1 MKSLFYRYMYAGV
14 HLRGCLFAAAAASVL
29 PLSCNAAMLPDGEET
44 GTVKVTT
51 ALELAS
57 EAPAVKNSHAGEEQ
71 WSALQPMTGTYIVLP
86 HKWLLKDDVVEN
98 GYANYPRVKKMA
110 SGEYIMFWHGNRY
123 GSRIWYSISSDL
135 RNWSEPVMLF
145 RPEFPILAD
154 GQQDVR
160 RYVNMDA
167 AVLPDGDILAVC
179 SYRAEK
185 HYSQNM
191 GSGLCTVRSSD
202 NGRTWS
208 EPHHIY
214 EGCNWEPYLLCLP
227 DGRIQ
232 CYFTDGI
239 PQCRNSGTSVMVSS
253 DNGFSWG
260 EKIRV
265 CRQFKYFYDGP
276 NTEYTGTK
284 IYTDQM
290 PSFRVLNDG
299 KTIFGFLEARL
310 EHPVSNQ
317 GRSYCMMSA
326 VWNDG
331 LDWKDLGEESEGPVR
346 RVTNAM
352 RGAGGYV
359 SAFPSGEVVISCT
372 YEQLLKL
379 KVLDHDG
386 QCPSGT
392 TWSEDWLFPFP
403 GKGFWA
409 GTEVDSPCT
418 MVAAMHCDEGI
429 QVERLWLNH
438 RINAENASVTPDG
451 DGSEWTG
458 TQALFL
464 TSSDGDETL
473 IRASHDGKNLYLLV
487 ETAFAP
493 EQTPDVS
500 AARSARDH
508 RLNIRLAN
516 SGERKYGILSLDS
529 KGRVEA
535 KRLSQASASASGQ
548 TSDGRQGNVTEI
560 AVPLSELGGAV
571 AGDYLCIYAE
581 AATPSGTSAFSMS
594 DPSLRS
600 TWQRI
605 LLK

>member
-1 MKSLFYRYMYAGV
+1 MKSLSYRYLSAGV
-14 HLRGCLFAAAAASVL
+14 ALRNIMWLAAAVSIL
-29 PLSCNAAMLPDGEET
+29 PLSCNAAMLPEEDQT
-44 GTVKVTT
+44 GTVKVST
-51 ALELAS
+51 AGELAS
-57 EAPAVKNSHAGEEQ
+57 KAVAVTDSHAGEEQ

-123 GSRIWYSISSDL
+123 GSRIWCSISSDL

-145 RPEFPILAD
+145 RPEFPVLED
-154 GQQDVR
+154 GQKDVR

-214 EGCNWEPYLLCLP
+214 EGCNWEPYLLRLP

-232 CYFTDGI
+232 CYFTDGT

-260 EKIRV
+260 GKIRV

-276 NTEYTGTK
+276 NTGYTGTK

-310 EHPVSNQ
+310 EHPASNQ

-326 VWNDG
+326 VWSDG
-331 LDWKDLGEESEGPVR
+331 LDWKDLGEESEGPAR
-346 RVTNAM
+346 RATNAL

-386 QCPSGT
+386 QCPSET

-438 RINAENASVTPDG
+438 RIDAEPAAAVLDG

-473 IRASHDGKNLYLLV
+473 IRARHDEKNLYLLV
-487 ETAFAP
+487 ETAFAGAQ
-493 EQTPDVS
+493 EDSAVS
-500 AARSARDH
+500 SRTGDH
-508 RLNIRLAN
+508 RLNLRIAN
-516 SGERKYGILSLDS
+516 SGDRKYGILSIDAQ
-529 KGRVEA
+529 GGVEA
-535 KRLSQASASASGQ
+535 KRLSQSHASAQGV
-548 TSDGRQGNVTEI
+548 TSDGRTGIVTEI
-560 AVPLSELGGAV
+560 AVPLSELGAAV
-571 AGDYLCIYAE
+571 PGDYLCIYAE
-581 AATPSGTSAFSMS
+581 AATPSGTTAFSMS

>member
-1 MKSLFYRYMYAGV
+1 MSAGV
-14 HLRGCLFAAAAASVL
+14 HLRGCLCAVAVASVL

-44 GTVKVTT
+44 GTVKVST

-57 EAPAVKNSHAGEEQ
+57 EASAVKNSHAGEEQ
-71 WSALQPMTGTYIVLP
+71 WSAMQPMTGTYIVLP

-232 CYFTDGI
+232 CYFTDAI

-253 DNGFSWG
+253 DNGFSWT

-331 LDWKDLGEESEGPVR
+331 LDWKDLGEESEGPAR
-346 RVTNAM
+346 RATNAM

>member
-1 MKSLFYRYMYAGV
+1 MYAGV

-331 LDWKDLGEESEGPVR
+331 LDWKDLGEESEGPAR
-346 RVTNAM
+346 RATNAM

>member
-1 MKSLFYRYMYAGV
+1 MSAGV

-331 LDWKDLGEESEGPVR
+331 LDWKDLGEESEGPAR
-346 RVTNAM
+346 RATNAM

>member
-1 MKSLFYRYMYAGV
+1 MYAGV

-331 LDWKDLGEESEGPVR
+331 LDWKDLGEESEGPAR
-346 RVTNAM
+346 RATNAM

-535 KRLSQASASASGQ
+535 KRLSQTSASASGQ

-594 DPSLRS
+594 NPSLRS

>member
-1 MKSLFYRYMYAGV
+1 MYAGV

-331 LDWKDLGEESEGPVR
+331 LDWKDLGEESEGPAR
-346 RVTNAM
+346 RATNAM

-535 KRLSQASASASGQ
+535 KRLSQTSASASGQ

-571 AGDYLCIYAE
+571 VGDYLCIYAE

>member
-1 MKSLFYRYMYAGV
+1 MSAGV
-14 HLRGCLFAAAAASVL
+14 HLRGCLCAAAAASVL

-51 ALELAS
+51 APELAS

-232 CYFTDGI
+232 CYFTDGT

-253 DNGFSWG
+253 DNGFSWT

-331 LDWKDLGEESEGPVR
+331 LDWKDLGEESEGPAR
-346 RVTNAM
+346 RATNAM

-438 RINAENASVTPDG
+438 RIDAESASVTPDG

-529 KGRVEA
+529 NGRVEA
-535 KRLSQASASASGQ
+535 KRLSQTSACASGR

>member
-1 MKSLFYRYMYAGV
+1 MYAGV

>member
-1 MKSLFYRYMYAGV
+1 MYAGV

-331 LDWKDLGEESEGPVR
+331 LDWKDLGEESEGPAR
-346 RVTNAM
+346 RATNAM

-535 KRLSQASASASGQ
+535 KRLSQTSASASGQ

>member
-1 MKSLFYRYMYAGV
+1 M
-14 HLRGCLFAAAAASVL
+14 
-29 PLSCNAAMLPDGEET
+29 
-44 GTVKVTT
+44 KVTT

-57 EAPAVKNSHAGEEQ
+57 EAPAVKNSHSGEEQ

-331 LDWKDLGEESEGPVR
+331 LDWKDLGEESEGPAR
-346 RVTNAM
+346 RATNAM

-535 KRLSQASASASGQ
+535 KRLSQTSASASGQ

>member
-1 MKSLFYRYMYAGV
+1 MSAGV
-14 HLRGCLFAAAAASVL
+14 HLRGCLCAVAAASVL

-191 GSGLCTVRSSD
+191 GSGLCPVRSSD

-331 LDWKDLGEESEGPVR
+331 LDWKDLGEESEGPAR
-346 RVTNAM
+346 RATNAM

-535 KRLSQASASASGQ
+535 KRLSQTSASASGQ

-605 LLK
+605 LLN

>member
-1 MKSLFYRYMYAGV
+1 MYAGV

-535 KRLSQASASASGQ
+535 KRLSQTSASASGQ
-548 TSDGRQGNVTEI
+548 TSDGRRGNVTEI

>member
-1 MKSLFYRYMYAGV
+1 MSAGV
-14 HLRGCLFAAAAASVL
+14 HLRGCLCAAAAASVL

-331 LDWKDLGEESEGPVR
+331 LDWKDLGEESEGPAR
-346 RVTNAM
+346 RATNAM

-535 KRLSQASASASGQ
+535 KRLSQTSASASGQ

>member
-1 MKSLFYRYMYAGV
+1 MSAGV
-14 HLRGCLFAAAAASVL
+14 HLRGCLCAAAAASVL

-331 LDWKDLGEESEGPVR
+331 LDWKDLGEESEGPAR
-346 RVTNAM
+346 RATNAM

>member
-1 MKSLFYRYMYAGV
+1 MYAGV

-299 KTIFGFLEARL
+299 KTIFGFLEARM

-331 LDWKDLGEESEGPVR
+331 LDWKDLGEESEGPAR
-346 RVTNAM
+346 RATNAM

-473 IRASHDGKNLYLLV
+473 IRTSHDGKNLYLLV

-535 KRLSQASASASGQ
+535 KRLSQTSASASGQ

>member
-1 MKSLFYRYMYAGV
+1 MSAGV

-331 LDWKDLGEESEGPVR
+331 LDWKDLGEESEGPAR
-346 RVTNAM
+346 RATNAM

-535 KRLSQASASASGQ
+535 KRLSQTSASASGQ